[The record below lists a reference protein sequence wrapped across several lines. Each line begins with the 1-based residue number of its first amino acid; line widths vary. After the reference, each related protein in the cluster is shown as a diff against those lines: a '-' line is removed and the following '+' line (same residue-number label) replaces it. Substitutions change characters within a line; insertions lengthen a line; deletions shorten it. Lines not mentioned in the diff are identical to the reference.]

1 MIEKLL
7 NSAKALI
14 KSGNISLDSLG
25 NFLFEFKW
33 EILLT
38 ILLSALFNFFLLWLL
53 RRNFK
58 EIRTELLS
66 ALKRPGKTI
75 DRSDFVLSISASIF
89 FTLITYRNVLG
100 KITSNVIGFPG
111 DSYNH
116 FARLKESKDLLTNP
130 ERSYYHWDTIFYPQG
145 LSAFDGDITYF
156 VDSVHFIL
164 SAMFNSEFIFNL
176 IMMSSYILGFVFTYL
191 LTRELNQKKLTS
203 LLTAYLVTFSN
214 FHFFASGLWINL
226 VNFQFIPLYFLFL
239 IKFLRKQTPVNFLIT
254 TISMVL
260 IATSSLVYFFFTHI
274 FIALFVLVG
283 FSKTGAKKVLFIAVS
298 SIISVIVI
306 SGWISKLLT
315 APEGLKKYFYVPH
328 ISYNLDLFYAFRL
341 SPNQFLSE
349 FIGHENTGGYHYLG
363 ISLFLLIIVAF
374 VKKKSN
380 KLLTFSFLFT
390 LILCL
395 GNFVKIAGTNLP
407 IITPEIFFSFTPILK
422 SLRVNN
428 RYTIFLLFFSGII
441 LGRFLF
447 SLKNKKMLIAIILLI
462 FIDIHPS
469 LRANNFHSNQPPKI
483 YKKIIKKNSPI
494 LELPLNQPIYWL
506 WQSYHRH
513 PVVYGYIFSRGKKE
527 QLLYSLLENTYT
539 GEKLNLD
546 LIKNNKVEYIVL
558 HKNRPE
564 SVRSVPPRILAT
576 AKPFVVKDLNQY
588 FNETDLKKL
597 NLIFKSKNSELY
609 EIK

>member
-14 KSGNISLDSLG
+14 KSGNINLDSVG
-25 NFLFEFKW
+25 NFLFEFKL
-33 EILLT
+33 EIFLT
-38 ILLSALFNFFLLWLL
+38 ILLSTLFNFFLLWLL
-53 RRNFK
+53 KRNFK
-58 EIRTELLS
+58 EIRAELLS
-66 ALKRPGKTI
+66 ALKRPGEALDK
-75 DRSDFVLSISASIF
+75 SDYVLSISCSIF

-100 KITSNVIGFPG
+100 KFTSNVIGFPG

-145 LSAFDGDITYF
+145 LSAFDGDITYLI
-156 VDSVHFIL
+156 DSIHFIL
-164 SAMFNSEFIFNL
+164 SNFFNSEFIFNL
-176 IMMSSYILGFVFTYL
+176 IMMSSYILGFVFTYF
-191 LTRELNQKKLTS
+191 LTRELHQKKFTS

-214 FHFFASGLWINL
+214 FHFFASGLWLNL

-239 IKFLRKQTPVNFLIT
+239 IKFLRKQTPLNFLIT

-283 FSKTGAKKVLFIAVS
+283 FSKTGVKKILYIAVS
-298 SIISVIVI
+298 SIISIIII
-306 SGWISKLLT
+306 SGWISKLLS

-328 ISYNLDLFYAFRL
+328 TGFNLDLLYSFRL

-349 FIGHENTGGYHYLG
+349 FIGLKNTGGYHYLG
-363 ISLFLLIIVAF
+363 ISIFLLIIVAF
-374 VKKKSN
+374 VKKKNN

-395 GNFVKIAGTNLP
+395 GNFVKVAGANLP
-407 IITPEIFFSFTPILK
+407 IVTPEIFFSFTPILK

-428 RYTIFLLFFSGII
+428 RYAIFLLFVSGII
-441 LGRFLF
+441 IGRFLF
-447 SLKNKKMLIAIILLI
+447 SLKNKKILIAIILII
-462 FIDIHPS
+462 FIDVHPS
-469 LRANNFHSNQPPKI
+469 LRANNFHSNQPPEI
-483 YKKIIKKNSPI
+483 YKKIKTQNSPI

-513 PVVYGYIFSRGKKE
+513 PVVYGYVFSRGKKE
-527 QLLYSLLENTYT
+527 QLLYSLLEEIYT
-539 GEKLNLD
+539 GEKLDFD
-546 LIKNNKVEYIVL
+546 LLKNNKVEYIIL
-558 HKNRPE
+558 HKNKFE
-564 SVRSVPPRILAT
+564 NVRSVPPRIQAT
-576 AKPFVVKDLNQY
+576 TKPFLVKNLNQY
-588 FNETDLKKL
+588 FSETDLKKL
-597 NLIFKSKNSELY
+597 NLIHKSKNSELY
-609 EIK
+609 QIK